1 VFDAATTDQDLRG
14 FEKLEPRQQ
23 AMAVWCFDRT
33 AAEARRKASISMT
46 TSAGEAGRTMLTT
59 KRKPA
64 TVGEILVE
72 EFMQPLGL
80 TQAAL
85 AEAMGV
91 QRKHVNE
98 LCNDRRN
105 VTAATALIL
114 ARVFDNSPDFWLN
127 MQRRSDLWEAMHS
140 PKERER
146 IERARPLKAA

>member
-1 VFDAATTDQDLRG
+1 VAAGLSVGWQPWGGRG
-14 FEKLEPRQQ
+14 RLSRQPQ
-23 AMAVWCFDRT
+23 LPM
-33 AAEARRKASISMT
+33 RRSML
-46 TSAGEAGRTMLTT
+46 MT

-72 EFMQPLGL
+72 EFMRPMGL

-98 LCNDRRN
+98 LCNNRRN

-114 ARVFDNSPDFWLN
+114 ARVFGNSPDFWLN
-127 MQRRSDLWEAMHS
+127 VQRRSDLWEAMNS
-140 PKERER
+140 PRERAR
-146 IERARPLKAA
+146 IERAKPLGAAA